1 MNGIL
6 LIDKPA
12 GPTSHDVVARLRRTT
27 RQRSIGHAG
36 TLDPAATGLLVLLL
50 GKATR
55 LSNLLTGHDKT
66 YDATIRF
73 GWRTTTDDAD
83 GEITGVRHEG
93 PLPSDDAIA
102 TALDQMRGDFDQM
115 PPRFSAKRVD
125 GTQAYRLARKDA
137 PMELKPSRVTLHRW
151 EWLTR
156 SEDTVTVRVSTSAG
170 FYVRSLARDLG
181 EALGCGAH
189 LSALRRLQSGHF
201 TVEDA
206 IPLDAT
212 EEAGL
217 DLSARLIPMADAL
230 PDLPAVRLSDMGL
243 IRVRH
248 GNPIGPQFVDGQWVT
263 PNQATST
270 VRLLGPDG
278 SLVALAELRGGA
290 LHPSVVLV
298 YN

>member
-1 MNGIL
+1 MNGVI

-12 GPTSHDVVARLRRTT
+12 GPTSHDVVARLRRTSG
-27 RQRSIGHAG
+27 QRSVGHAG
-36 TLDPAATGLLVLLL
+36 TLDPAATGLLVLML

-73 GWRTTTDDAD
+73 GWRTTTDDAEGD
-83 GEITGVRHEG
+83 VTGVRHDG
-93 PLPSDDAIA
+93 PLPSEEAIS
-102 TALDQMRGDFDQM
+102 TALDRMRGSFDQM

-137 PMELKPSRVTLHRW
+137 PVDLKPARVTLHDW
-151 EWLTR
+151 QWLGR
-156 SEDTVTVRVSTSAG
+156 SDDTVSVRLTTSAG

-189 LSALRRLQSGHF
+189 LAALRRLRSGHF
-201 TVEDA
+201 DVADA
-206 IPLDAT
+206 LPLESA
-212 EEAGL
+212 ESAGAGL
-217 DLSARLIPMADAL
+217 ENRLIPMADAL
-230 PDLPAVRLSDMGL
+230 PGLPAVRLTEAGL

-248 GNPIGPQFVDGQWVT
+248 GNPVGPQFIEGQWVT
-263 PNQATST
+263 ATDSHKS
-270 VRLLGPDG
+270 VRVLAPDG
-278 SLVALAELRGGA
+278 RLVALAHLRAGL